1 MTTVDALGY
10 ERCTHLGSSP
20 KQMHS
25 AGRVALPSCCLQR
38 QMLLAVARP
47 SPPVQ
52 RQMLLAV
59 ALPSSCCL
67 VAVAVADAPP
77 KC

>member
-25 AGRVALPSCCLQR
+25 ACRVALPSCCLQR

-52 RQMLLAV
+52 RQMLLAGGL
-59 ALPSSCCL
+59 AMPSSCCL
-67 VAVAVADAPP
+67 QLKKGP
-77 KC
+77 